1 MKKTLSFI
9 SLSVVLFAASCGPA
23 AENREVMHA
32 RAKTIS
38 DSMANLIKTAMQEAE
53 MPQVV
58 VAQPDTNAAKNNT
71 AAANTK

>member
-1 MKKTLSFI
+1 MKKSLSII
-9 SLSVVLFAASCGPA
+9 SLSVILFAVSCGPA

-53 MPQVV
+53 MPPVV
-58 VAQPDTNAAKNNT
+58 AAQPDTNAAKNNT